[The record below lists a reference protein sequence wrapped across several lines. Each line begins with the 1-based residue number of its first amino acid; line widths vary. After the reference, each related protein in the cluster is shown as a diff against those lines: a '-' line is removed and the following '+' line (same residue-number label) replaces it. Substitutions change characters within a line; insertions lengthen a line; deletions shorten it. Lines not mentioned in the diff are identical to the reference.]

1 MTKHDIITKLN
12 NLDRIQFE
20 HCMKDRWD
28 RHDYELDQQLTREI
42 AMLTAELRKL
52 EAEAVEG

>member
-12 NLDRIQFE
+12 SLDRMQFE
-20 HCMKDRWD
+20 HCLKEHWD
-28 RHDYELDQQLTREI
+28 QHDYELDQQMTREI

-52 EAEAVEG
+52 EAVED

>member
-12 NLDRIQFE
+12 NLDRVQFE
-20 HCMKDRWD
+20 LCMKDRWE
-28 RHDYELDQQLTREI
+28 RRDYELDQQLTREI

-52 EAEAVEG
+52 EAVEG